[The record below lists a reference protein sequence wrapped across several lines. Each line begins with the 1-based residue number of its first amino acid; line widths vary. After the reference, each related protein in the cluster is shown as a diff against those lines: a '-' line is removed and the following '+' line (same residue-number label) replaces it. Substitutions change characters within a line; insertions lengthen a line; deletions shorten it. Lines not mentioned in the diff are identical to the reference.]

1 MIFAILF
8 ITLCSAS
15 LNAEIYTW
23 TDENGVKHYS
33 NTPPDRDNA
42 TVDFKEYKYDKKADK
57 RRTEDENEEL
67 ESLIKDIEHTDRK
80 EKAAAEKRAAEAKKN
95 QPPTKA
101 ERIEAERKRLSDKIV
116 ELQELPLEYFG
127 SYDNK
132 RNRIGFYKY
141 RLEALAQDAPDPL
154 PPGSPSASGGPWS
167 GHPLSGRSV
176 PTKRWNAL
184 SGRSP
189 GPAAPRRAPPLEAR
203 SCPAA
208 PRGPTR

>member
-1 MIFAILF
+1 MKPLTMIFAILF

-15 LNAEIYTW
+15 LNAEIYSW
-23 TDENGVKHYS
+23 TDEDGVKHYS
-33 NTPPDRDNA
+33 NAPPDQEN
-42 TVDFKEYKYDKKADK
+42 VKVEFKEYKYDEKAD
-57 RRTEDENEEL
+57 RRRSEDENEEL

-141 RLEALAQDAPDPL
+141 RLEALAQDPDKYFKEPVRFEGNVKY
-154 PPGSPSASGGPWS
+154 PEDSD
-167 GHPLSGRSV
+167 
-176 PTKRWNAL
+176 TTN
-184 SGRSP
+184 
-189 GPAAPRRAPPLEAR
+189 
-203 SCPAA
+203 
-208 PRGPTR
+208 